1 MSIEEILDD
10 MDELLDKAGS
20 VPFANHKSIID
31 GERLA
36 ELINDIRLNL
46 PQEIKHAKMV
56 AFDRDRIIKEAEA
69 KAEQIVRQ
77 AEDRAKVI
85 VSEEAIVREAK
96 NRAVEAVTKAKADC
110 DDLRTQANAD
120 VARARSECEAIKQ
133 ATDTYII
140 NRFKDAEAYYS
151 NALKDVQERKA
162 KLEKLK
168 KRGKTPAAAGEAN
181 IDPVSN
187 VNKS

>member
-10 MDELLDKAGS
+10 MDELLDKASG
-20 VPFANHKSIID
+20 VPFASHKSIID
-31 GERLA
+31 GERLR

-96 NRAVEAVTKAKADC
+96 KRAVEAVTKAKEEC
-110 DDLRTQANAD
+110 DSLRTAVNAD
-120 VARARSECEAIKQ
+120 LAKTQAESEAIKQ
-133 ATDTYII
+133 ATDTYISS
-140 NRFKDAEAYYS
+140 RFREAETYYT

-162 KLEKLK
+162 KIDRLK
-168 KRGKTPAAAGEAN
+168 RQRSVEQKRPQQAQAVKKE
-181 IDPVSN
+181 S
-187 VNKS
+187 